1 MATGLLETGPKLD
14 WTRDNKIFDRYQIW
28 KEKVELIFSSALEE
42 SSSKQKVSYLRYW
55 MGEQGI
61 PLVKKWTALG
71 KLDFSSA
78 EEDALSSGY
87 ILQNYWNLLEAEF
100 KPKGNKLLSVIELWT
115 RSKQGSKTLNEW
127 LTYVYNL
134 VESCDYG
141 DSNERIIRDVLIIG
155 CNSDKA
161 KDKIV
166 RQGEKIKLQDVIE
179 ILQME
184 DSTRQTLTEMTST
197 AQKIH
202 YASYEKKKGTGKK
215 QKFQSNS
222 NSSSS
227 SSSGQKQDST
237 GSQKLC
243 YRCSKNYSKGHE
255 KVCKALNARC
265 NACGVEGHFEIACKK
280 SGNFPKK
287 STSKFQKPGS
297 TGRMNIASAVEEP
310 ALQADFFDE
319 KGVLKEYKPKSM
331 YVLSGTSD
339 DKPIMIE
346 FGCGLTPLSFDR
358 KLTLQA
364 DTGADMNAINK
375 KTFIELF
382 PDVELE
388 ESTHILQNFDKRLI
402 KPIGSFRCFLR
413 WKGHKYRVKFE
424 VMGIET
430 PNLLSRETTF
440 LMGILKKCLSV
451 EKTQNNQISS
461 LSVSDHS
468 VPSTEATPEATPVP
482 LTEGASCHSVPST
495 EAAPVPL
502 TEAAPLTSTEGVSC
516 HSVPLTET
524 APLTSTEERSQMNCA
539 SISDTAKTPGSSSV
553 RVVGSNN
560 HSLSITDL
568 PLTQEKVETTYA
580 DVFQGLGKF
589 PGEPYKLRL
598 KPDAVPAKH
607 RPRRVP
613 VHLQDAFHE
622 EVERLV
628 KIDVLEKVTEPTEWV
643 NSFVIVEKVIDSSN
657 AHSPNHSIKKSIRLC
672 IDPKDL
678 NEALEREPYYSRSI
692 DELISMFAGA
702 KVFTIV
708 DMDKGYWQV
717 VLHPES
723 RKLTCMAFDIGR
735 YQFKRLPMGSKVASD
750 IFQRMLDSV
759 YIGLPGV
766 TGIADDMVIFGRNEE
781 EHDRNLILFLETT
794 RKNGLVLN
802 KKKLQFKKEEVSF
815 FGHRWNSTGI
825 SPDPKKTES
834 ILKMQFPPDKETMH
848 SFLGLVNFLNRYT
861 PKLAELC
868 SPLRKLILKD
878 SHYSPGDPEH
888 AAFDAIKAEF
898 KKKIILPYF
907 DRNKETILQTD
918 ASKKGFGAVIL
929 QEEQPIY
936 YASRAL
942 TSAEK
947 NYQNLEREAQAAVW
961 GMEKFH
967 YFLYGRKFILQ
978 TDQKP
983 LVSIFRKHM
992 IDVSPRIQRI
1002 TIRAWQYDFEPQHIP
1017 GRINVIADSLSRV
1030 TPLEFQDSNTEKDI
1044 LAVNFLQYS
1053 SIEERERD
1061 EMLQETNK
1069 DEELQSLKHYIST
1082 GWPAKRSQIPVSL
1095 HPYWN
1100 FRDELTV
1107 ESGILMKNSKVLI
1120 PETLKQKYLKQ
1131 IHQGHQGIEACRSRA
1146 REFVFWVNINS
1157 DLKEM
1162 VEKCDICQSQ
1172 QNSTASVQKYVS
1184 EVPPHP
1190 WHTLGSDL
1198 FYFQRIDFLVVVDY
1212 FSKYLIVRKLPSST
1226 SSAVIKELGMIFS
1239 EFGNPLVFRSDNG
1252 PCYSSQ
1258 EFKFFM
1264 QNWLVEHRTSSPHYP
1279 QSNGLAESM
1288 VKVSKNLIEK
1298 SIKQD
1303 LPWNR
1308 LLLDYRCTPISSEI
1322 PSPAEILFG
1331 RKFRS
1336 SISILPSQVLND
1348 RISKQRELIA
1358 KKEGKFYAS
1367 TQDFQD
1373 RIKAL
1378 PFEAGQN
1385 VWLQDSDSRKFEEAV
1400 IREKCREPNSYMVE
1414 IPATGQCFRRNS
1426 NFIKPRQT
1434 DKNSVSTDPLPT
1446 GLPEIPQEPPVLQ
1459 QPSSQATSTVDAI
1472 PTVPPS
1478 KQSDNSTPRTPKTPR
1493 QPRASRRSTKGIPP
1507 PRLGLQE

>member
-71 KLDFSSA
+71 KLDFSSS
-78 EEDALSSGY
+78 EEDDLSSGY

-141 DSNERIIRDVLIIG
+141 DSSERIIRDVLIIG

-166 RQGEKIKLQDVIE
+166 QQGEKIKLQDVIE
-179 ILQME
+179 ILQLE

-197 AQKIH
+197 TQKIH

-227 SSSGQKQDST
+227 SSSRQKQDST

-243 YRCSKNYSKGHE
+243 YRCSKNYTKGHE
-255 KVCKALNARC
+255 KVCKALNAKC
-265 NACGVEGHFEIACKK
+265 NACGIEGHFEIACKK

-287 STSKFQKPGS
+287 TSSKFQKPGS

-319 KGVLKEYKPKSM
+319 KGILKEYKPKSM

-339 DKPIMIE
+339 DKPILIE

-375 KTFIELF
+375 KTFTELF

-451 EKTQNNQISS
+451 EKTQNEPNNQISS
-461 LSVSDHS
+461 LPVSGHS
-468 VPSTEATPEATPVP
+468 VPPTEADPLASTEGVFSHSVTS
-482 LTEGASCHSVPST
+482 TEGVFCHSVPPT
-495 EAAPVPL
+495 EAAPVP
-502 TEAAPLTSTEGVSC
+502 T
-516 HSVPLTET
+516 
-524 APLTSTEERSQMNCA
+524 PLTSTEERSQMNCA
-539 SISDTAKTPGSSSV
+539 SISDTAETPDSSSV

-568 PLTQEKVETTYA
+568 PLTQEKVESTYA

-1002 TIRAWQYDFEPQHIP
+1002 TIRAWQYDFIPQHIP

-1030 TPLEFQDSNTEKDI
+1030 TPLEFQDSNAEKDI

-1061 EMLQETNK
+1061 EVLQETNK

-1082 GWPAKRSQIPVSL
+1082 GWPAKRSQIPVFL

-1100 FRDELTV
+1100 YRDELTV

-1120 PETLKQKYLKQ
+1120 PETLRQKYLIQ

-1172 QNSTASVQKYVS
+1172 QNSTTSVQKYVS

-1212 FSKYLIVRKLPSST
+1212 FSKYLIVRKIPSST

-1288 VKVSKNLIEK
+1288 VKV
-1298 SIKQD
+1298 
-1303 LPWNR
+1303 
-1308 LLLDYRCTPISSEI
+1308 
-1322 PSPAEILFG
+1322 
-1331 RKFRS
+1331 
-1336 SISILPSQVLND
+1336 LND

-1358 KKEGKFYAS
+1358 KKEGKFYVS

-1385 VWLQDSDSRKFEEAV
+1385 VWLQNSDSRKFEEAV
-1400 IREKCREPNSYMVE
+1400 VREKCRKPNSYMVE

-1446 GLPEIPQEPPVLQ
+1446 TGLPEIPQEPPVFQ
-1459 QPSSQATSTVDAI
+1459 QSSSPATSTVDAI

-1478 KQSDNSTPRTPKTPR
+1478 KQNENSTPRTPRHPR
-1493 QPRASRRSTKGIPP
+1493 VSRRSTKGIPP
-1507 PRLGLQE
+1507 PRLGLQK

>member
-1 MATGLLETGPKLD
+1 MATGLLETGPKLN
-14 WTRDNKIFDRYQIW
+14 WTRDNKIFDCYQIW
-28 KEKVELIFSSALEE
+28 KEKVELIFSSALEA

-78 EEDALSSGY
+78 DEDDLSSGY

-100 KPKGNKLLSVIELWT
+100 RPKGNKLLSVIELWT
-115 RSKQGSKTLNEW
+115 RSRQGSKTLNEW

-134 VESCDYG
+134 VESCNYG

-166 RQGEKIKLQDVIE
+166 RQGEKIKLHEVIE
-179 ILQME
+179 ILQLE
-184 DSTRQTLTEMTST
+184 DSTRQTLSEMTST

-202 YASYEKKKGTGKK
+202 YASYEKKKSKGTGKK
-215 QKFQSNS
+215 QKSNPNVS

-227 SSSGQKQDST
+227 SSRQKQDST

-243 YRCSKNYSKGHE
+243 YQCKKPYSKGHE
-255 KVCKALNARC
+255 KVCKAVNAKC
-265 NACGVEGHFEIACKK
+265 NACGIEGHFEVACKK
-280 SGNFPKK
+280 SGNFPQK
-287 STSKFQKPGS
+287 SSSKFQKPGS
-297 TGRMNIASAVEEP
+297 TGRINIASAVEEP

-319 KGVLKEYKPKSM
+319 KGVLKDYRPKSM
-331 YVLSGTSD
+331 YVLSGSAED
-339 DKPIMIE
+339 EPIMIE

-375 KTFIELF
+375 KTFDAVF

-388 ESTHILQNFDKRLI
+388 ESTHVLQNFDKRLI

-413 WKGHKYRVKFE
+413 WKGHKYRVKIE
-424 VMGIET
+424 VMGIDT

-440 LMGILKKCLSV
+440 LMGILKKCLAV
-451 EKTQNNQISS
+451 EKAPNEPNNQVSLTSVPGPAPVMSIEGPAPVPSMKATPGTPGTPLSS
-461 LSVSDHS
+461 TEATPATP
-468 VPSTEATPEATPVP
+468 VPSTEA
-482 LTEGASCHSVPST
+482 
-495 EAAPVPL
+495 
-502 TEAAPLTSTEGVSC
+502 
-516 HSVPLTET
+516 
-524 APLTSTEERSQMNCA
+524 RSQMNCA
-539 SISDTAKTPGSSSV
+539 SITDTDKSPETASN
-553 RVVGSNN
+553 RVSGSNN

-607 RPRRVP
+607 RPTKVP

-657 AHSPNHSIKKSIRLC
+657 AHSPNHVIKKSICLC

-678 NEALEREPYYSRSI
+678 NEALEREPYYSRTI

-708 DMDKGYWQV
+708 DMDKGYWQA

-735 YQFKRLPMGSKVASD
+735 YQFKKLPMGSKVASD
-750 IFQRMLDSV
+750 IFQRMLGSV

-802 KKKLQFKKEEVSF
+802 KRKLQFKKEEVSF

-861 PKLAELC
+861 PQLAELC
-868 SPLRKLILKD
+868 SPLRKLFLKD

-888 AAFDAIKAEF
+888 AAFNAVKAEF
-898 KKKIILPYF
+898 QKKIILPYF
-907 DRNKETILQTD
+907 DRNKETTLQTD
-918 ASKKGFGAVIL
+918 VSKKGFGAVIL

-942 TSAEK
+942 TLAEK

-978 TDQKP
+978 TYQKP

-1002 TIRAWQYDFEPQHIP
+1002 TIRAWQYEFEPQHIP
-1017 GRINVIADSLSRV
+1017 GRINVISDALSRV
-1030 TPLEFQDSNTEKDI
+1030 TPLEFQDSNAEKDI

-1061 EMLQETNK
+1061 EVLQATAK
-1069 DEELQSLKHYIST
+1069 DKEFQSLKHYIST
-1082 GWPAKRSQIPVSL
+1082 GWPAKRSQIPMFLRS
-1095 HPYWN
+1095 YWN
-1100 FRDELTV
+1100 FRDELTI
-1107 ESGILMKNSKVLI
+1107 EGGILMKNSKVLI
-1120 PETLKQKYLKQ
+1120 PETLKQKYLEQ
-1131 IHQGHQGIEACRSRA
+1131 IHHGHQGIKACRFRA
-1146 REFVFWVNINS
+1146 REFVFWININN
-1157 DLKEM
+1157 DLKEL
-1162 VEKCDICQSQ
+1162 VEKCDIYQAQ
-1172 QNSTASVQKYVS
+1172 QNSFTVVQKYTS

-1190 WHTLGSDL
+1190 WHKVGSDL
-1198 FYFQRIDFLVVVDY
+1198 FYFQRIDFLVIVDY
-1212 FSKYLIVRKLPSST
+1212 FSKYLIVRKIPNST
-1226 SSAVIKELGMIFS
+1226 SSAVVKELGMIFS
-1239 EFGNPLVFRSDNG
+1239 EFGKPHIFRSDNG

-1298 SIKQD
+1298 AVRQE
-1303 LPWNR
+1303 LPWNQ

-1331 RKFRS
+1331 RKLQS
-1336 SISILPSQVLND
+1336 SISILPSQVMND
-1348 RISKQRELIA
+1348 RINKQRELIA
-1358 KKEGKFYAS
+1358 KKEGKFY
-1367 TQDFQD
+1367 TNTKDFQD

-1385 VWLQDSDSRKFEEAV
+1385 VWLQNSDSRKCEEAV

-1426 NFIKPRQT
+1426 NFIKPRQS
-1434 DKNSVSTDPLPT
+1434 DKKSVSTDPQPTT
-1446 GLPEIPQEPPVLQ
+1446 GLPEIPQEFPVLQ
-1459 QPSSQATSTVDAI
+1459 SPAVPSSQATRAVDAI
-1472 PTVPPS
+1472 PTVPS
-1478 KQSDNSTPRTPKTPR
+1478 SMQNGNSTPRTPR
-1493 QPRASRRSTKGIPP
+1493 QPRVSRRSTKGIPP
-1507 PRLGLQE
+1507 PRLGLQK